1 MYSTDWRLN
10 FSLRNYDNPK
20 ETNTYK
26 GKKERQ
32 KEMNVRA
39 KNHFETHNLSLNLP
53 SNLDYKLPG
62 LND

>member
-26 GKKERQ
+26 GKKERY
-32 KEMNVRA
+32 KERNECKSKESFRDA
-39 KNHFETHNLSLNLP
+39 QPLS
-53 SNLDYKLPG
+53 
-62 LND
+62 

>member
-26 GKKERQ
+26 GKKER
-32 KEMNVRA
+32 
-39 KNHFETHNLSLNLP
+39 
-53 SNLDYKLPG
+53 
-62 LND
+62 